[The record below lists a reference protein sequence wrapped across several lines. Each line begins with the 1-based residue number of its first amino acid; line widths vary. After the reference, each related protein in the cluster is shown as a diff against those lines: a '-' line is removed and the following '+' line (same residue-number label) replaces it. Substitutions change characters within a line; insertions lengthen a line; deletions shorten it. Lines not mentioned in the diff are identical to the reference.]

1 MDGFGLNVGK
11 KGEHMATTLKQT
23 AAEAGKDEE
32 LRSLRERVSMLEAVV
47 ENFPGGLLLFDKN
60 LRLAFCNQRQR
71 KMLDYPDWF
80 FSANPPTI
88 SEIFWYNATR
98 GEYGAGDPADH
109 VEHRMALVAKREG
122 HVFER
127 RRPNGTLLEIRGQPL
142 EGGGFVTTYLDITE
156 QRKGQDALRYL
167 ANHDVLT
174 NLPNRFSAM
183 GELESRIARLQPGS
197 SLAVVFLDLNGFK
210 PVNDRYG
217 HAIGD
222 ELLKNVAHRLS
233 HSIRES
239 DHISRYGGDE
249 FVILMNCGSG
259 RHEAEMLAERLEK
272 SLSGAFY
279 VGDIELFISASI
291 GIAVCPEDGVRVEE
305 LVSAADKHMYVA
317 KRNGVSYLKASAL
330 GR

>member
-1 MDGFGLNVGK
+1 MMTNVKGLPETPSPVTDVRRLN
-11 KGEHMATTLKQT
+11 
-23 AAEAGKDEE
+23 
-32 LRSLRERVSMLEAVV
+32 ERVSMLEAVV
-47 ENFPGGLLLFDKN
+47 ENFPGGLLLFDKD
-60 LRLAFCNQRQR
+60 LKLAFCNQRQR

-80 FSANPPTI
+80 FGENPPHI

-98 GEYGAGDPADH
+98 GEYGAGDPQDH
-109 VEHRMALVAKREG
+109 VDHRMALVAKREE

-183 GELESRIARLQPGS
+183 GELESRIARLQPQA

-222 ELLKNVAHRLS
+222 ELLKSVAHRLA

-259 RHEAEMLAERLEK
+259 RHEAEMLAERLER
-272 SLSGAFY
+272 SLSEPFS
-279 VGDIELFISASI
+279 VSDNELFISASI
-291 GIAVCPEDGVRVEE
+291 GIAVCPEDGVRVDE
-305 LVSAADKHMYVA
+305 LVGAADKHMYVA
-317 KRNGVSYLKASAL
+317 KRNGLSYVKSTAQPRTA
-330 GR
+330 

>member
-1 MDGFGLNVGK
+1 MTENK
-11 KGEHMATTLKQT
+11 P
-23 AAEAGKDEE
+23 AAANDRDKE
-32 LRSLRERVSMLEAVV
+32 LHDLRERVAMLEAVV

-60 LRLAFCNQRQR
+60 LKLAFCNQRQR
-71 KMLDYPDWF
+71 RMLDYPDWF
-80 FSANPPTI
+80 FSDSPPAI
-88 SEIFWYNATR
+88 SEIFWFNATR
-98 GEYGAGDPADH
+98 GEYGAGEAAEH
-109 VEHRMALVAKREG
+109 VEHRMALVAKREE

-183 GELESRIARLQPGS
+183 GELEARIARLQPQAT
-197 SLAVVFLDLNGFK
+197 LAVVFLDLNGFK
-210 PVNDRYG
+210 PVNDRFG

-222 ELLKNVAHRLS
+222 ELLKLVAYRLS

-249 FVILMNCGSG
+249 FVILMNRGSG
-259 RHEAEMLAERLEK
+259 RHEAEMLAERLEQ
-272 SLSGAFY
+272 SLADPFY
-279 VGDIELFISASI
+279 LGDLELFISASI
-291 GIAVCPEDGVRVEE
+291 GIAVCPEDGRHVEE

-317 KRNGVSYLKASAL
+317 KRNGLSYLKGTAHL
-330 GR
+330 R